1 MNGRVKEL
9 DFLKCVFIILMIIFH
24 LAYIGDKYP
33 ICKNIVYMFH
43 MPAFL
48 IISGYLVNINKSF
61 KAFSHTMLW
70 IFIPYAIL
78 ESGYVLMS
86 LILPTRDKITELTLS
101 IFLRKIFISP
111 MGPYWYL
118 HTLMLCSISYYA
130 IYKLGHKCKNIS
142 RLIMLFSCFL
152 VMSHVFHLLSLSNAI
167 YFMIGIALW
176 QSKIVFTDFFQPS
189 KLAIIPFFILCFYY
203 ESFIPTV
210 PFGTLLTYLAISISL
225 FLHNILPHNVKALCY
240 FIGRNTLVILLFSP
254 IFTILSKLYLPV
266 FAFDNSG
273 MFFMC
278 SSIIF
283 VISGCLIL
291 TAIIDKLHLS
301 LLFWGKQIF
310 FMLIPMAVFFAE
322 NSSK

>member
-1 MNGRVKEL
+1 MTDRIKEL

-24 LAYIGDKYP
+24 LVYIGDKYP

-48 IISGYLVNINKSF
+48 IISGYLVNITKSF
-61 KAFSHTMLW
+61 KAFSYTMLW

-78 ESGYVLMS
+78 ETGYVFMS
-86 LILPTRDKITELTLS
+86 SILPTRDRITGLTISL
-101 IFLRKIFISP
+101 FLHKIFISP

-130 IYKLGHKCKNIS
+130 VYKLGHKCRNIS

-152 VMSHVFHLLSLSNAI
+152 VMSHGLHLLSLSNAI
-167 YFMIGIALW
+167 YFMIGITIW
-176 QSKIVFTDFFQPS
+176 QSKIIFTDFFQPS
-189 KLAIIPFFILCFYY
+189 KLAIIPFCILCFYY
-203 ESFIPTV
+203 ENLFPTAL
-210 PFGTLLTYLAISISL
+210 FGALLTYLAISISL
-225 FLHNILPHNVKALCY
+225 SLHKVLPHNVKALCY
-240 FIGRNTLVILLFSP
+240 LIGRNTLVILLFSP

-273 MFFMC
+273 MVFMC

-283 VISGCLIL
+283 VICGCLVL

-301 LLFWGKQIF
+301 FLFFGKKT
-310 FMLIPMAVFFAE
+310 MLQTTPLNINKRM
-322 NSSK
+322 K